1 VREGEIVGLTPDLAA
16 VHSIAVLRANAM
28 GDYLHSEPA
37 LAALR
42 EAAPQARITLLGGP
56 WAAAALPGRPGPV
69 DEVVLLPQLRPD
81 DPALRDRHFDLAIQM
96 HGGGRNS
103 NLVVSALGAGFTA
116 GFQAADAP
124 PLDLTIAYQYW
135 QHEVF
140 RYLELAAALGAPAV
154 RVQPHFFV
162 VEAELAA
169 ADRVLGAAGVT
180 GPFAVI
186 HPGATD
192 PRRRWPPAHFAR
204 VARALQNQGVPVVV
218 VGSEGDIVAEVG
230 ERAAAQPL
238 LDLVFG
244 ELVGLLARASI
255 LVGNDSGPR
264 HLADALGTPTVAVYW
279 CGNMVNAAP
288 VARRNHRAHI
298 SWTTACPICGC
309 SLVGEPFPLRCSDN
323 VSLVSEVP
331 VDAVVSSTLALL
343 EADGVL
349 TARAWTEVGP

>member
-1 VREGEIVGLTPDLAA
+1 MIRDGVCCNLPGRRGGARRRDGP
-16 VHSIAVLRANAM
+16 
-28 GDYLHSEPA
+28 
-37 LAALR
+37 
-42 EAAPQARITLLGGP
+42 ARIWHVSCTGP
-56 WAAAALPGRPGPV
+56 LHARALFQVVPCDTRISVRMQFLDLDECQEWSVAHGYGLRRDLPLPEERGVVRVTIRMPKEDPPSRAVAAALQR
-69 DEVVLLPQLRPD
+69 
-81 DPALRDRHFDLAIQM
+81 
-96 HGGGRNS
+96 
-103 NLVVSALGAGFTA
+103 ALGTWDEKLVWVAQTWV
-116 GFQAADAP
+116 
-124 PLDLTIAYQYW
+124 YR
-135 QHEVF
+135 HREE
-140 RYLELAAALGAPAV
+140 RYDIDRAL
-154 RVQPHFFV
+154 
-162 VEAELAA
+162 ELAA
-169 ADRVLGAAGVT
+169 ADRLLGAADVT